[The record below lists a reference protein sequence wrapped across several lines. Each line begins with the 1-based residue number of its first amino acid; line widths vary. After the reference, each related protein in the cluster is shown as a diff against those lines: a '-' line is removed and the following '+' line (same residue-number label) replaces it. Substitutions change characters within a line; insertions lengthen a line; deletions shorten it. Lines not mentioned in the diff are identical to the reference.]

1 MRLGKETQWDFTRLE
16 VAVKYSL
23 GSRFMTLKR
32 NTNDLKQLN
41 TQAAARAGS
50 TSAAL
55 KNSLKG
61 LIRLHSET
69 RTVPNEQVIG
79 YFE

>member
-32 NTNDLKQLN
+32 ITNDLKQLN
-41 TQAAARAGS
+41 T
-50 TSAAL
+50 
-55 KNSLKG
+55 
-61 LIRLHSET
+61 
-69 RTVPNEQVIG
+69 
-79 YFE
+79 